1 MEAAAAAPAG
11 ASPRGAEAA
20 ARPRAFPRPSYS
32 ARPHIHA
39 APVPAAAAPPPAAD
53 GEPELAPPGTEVG
66 GQAGS
71 GVWVQWMERA

>member
-1 MEAAAAAPAG
+1 VEAAAAAPAG

-39 APVPAAAAPPPAAD
+39 APVPAAAPPPLAAD